1 MIGLIVVTTI
11 RPGVGNSAASESSP
25 RETSIPRN
33 VTTIDNFMDLFRN
46 LFPPNLVEACIM
58 QTVTILEYPGNDTI
72 PKEEWPFK
80 SVKGGNMNIL
90 GRLEMFTY
98 TLAYNHLVN
107 NILHRFNGFQLSIWA
122 SNFNEWR

>member
-11 RPGVGNSAASESSP
+11 RPGVDNTDASESSP
-25 RETSIPRN
+25 RETSISRN

-58 QTVTILEYPGNDTI
+58 QTVTVLEYPGNDTI

-80 SVKGGNMNIL
+80 SVKGGNMNML
-90 GRLEMFTY
+90 GK
-98 TLAYNHLVN
+98 
-107 NILHRFNGFQLSIWA
+107 
-122 SNFNEWR
+122 

>member
-11 RPGVGNSAASESSP
+11 RPGVDNTDASQLSP
-25 RETSIPRN
+25 RETSISRN

-58 QTVTILEYPGNDTI
+58 QTVTVLEYPGNDTI
-72 PKEEWPFK
+72 PKEDWPFK

-90 GRLEMFTY
+90 GRLERHNHQVILTY
-98 TLAYNHLVN
+98 LTLEMQNKLCMCMYC
-107 NILHRFNGFQLSIWA
+107 ISC
-122 SNFNEWR
+122 